1 MGTGV
6 LLLLLG
12 TPLVTLLILHLQGQA
27 ELRAVRAQLEAA
39 GTPLLLDP
47 HAAQIRKDQLGGW
60 LQGLGLGW
68 RYHRGT
74 LYFFSR
80 DRKGWEDAERAC
92 RAWHCHLASVTS
104 PEEQDFLA
112 REVGPGS
119 YWIGLT
125 SQGPGGAWRWV
136 DGTPYSL
143 AQSFWA
149 PGQPDSRD
157 HGPWGQEL
165 CAQIHPV
172 GNGLWNDHNCNFSF
186 PWVCKRVLGSP

>member
-47 HAAQIRKDQLGGW
+47 HAAQIRKDQLGRW

-80 DRKGWEDAERAC
+80 DHKDWGDAERAC

-104 PEEQDFLA
+104 PEEQFLGA
-112 REVGPGS
+112 VGSRTAVTTVPGDRRCVPRSTRWATGSGTTTTATSPSPGS
-119 YWIGLT
+119 
-125 SQGPGGAWRWV
+125 AR
-136 DGTPYSL
+136 
-143 AQSFWA
+143 
-149 PGQPDSRD
+149 
-157 HGPWGQEL
+157 
-165 CAQIHPV
+165 
-172 GNGLWNDHNCNFSF
+172 
-186 PWVCKRVLGSP
+186 GS

>member
-47 HAAQIRKDQLGGW
+47 HGRW

-80 DRKGWEDAERAC
+80 DHKDWGDAERAC

-112 REVGPGS
+112 QEVGPGT

-125 SQGPGGAWRWV
+125 SQGSGGTWRWV

-149 PGQPDSRD
+149 PWAAGQP
-157 HGPWGQEL
+157 
-165 CAQIHPV
+165 
-172 GNGLWNDHNCNFSF
+172 
-186 PWVCKRVLGSP
+186 